1 MINHQIGSPNTMM
14 NDTVVNRTVN
24 MYKYI
29 IFHSVILNCYYISQ
43 FFFCISSPLVCCFQP
58 SLATQKTESFTLY
71 LIQGA
76 QWNLKTNSV
85 HIIVELSVLFPKLK
99 LNCFQKYFA
108 FAWLSLIKMGGL
120 YLPQSQLSKTGKTV
134 QKCCGTFVT
143 VPQQKQITGTRR
155 ELAGS
160 ELNLGF

>member
-14 NDTVVNRTVN
+14 NDTVVKRTVN

-29 IFHSVILNCYYISQ
+29 VFHTVSLNCYYISQ
-43 FFFCISSPLVCCFQP
+43 FFFFCILSPLVCCFQP

-85 HIIVELSVLFPKLK
+85 HFKVELSVLFTKLK

-108 FAWLSLIKMGGL
+108 LVWLSLIKIGGVIS
-120 YLPQSQLSKTGKTV
+120 P
-134 QKCCGTFVT
+134 TFSV
-143 VPQQKQITGTRR
+143 VSNW
-155 ELAGS
+155 ENCLEMLWNLCDCALAEVDHWDKMEGA
-160 ELNLGF
+160 GWF

>member
-1 MINHQIGSPNTMM
+1 MINSQIGSTNTMM
-14 NDTVVNRTVN
+14 NETVANTDRLLFFYPVQSNQQENNKHNSHICIFVFSHLQLELLL
-24 MYKYI
+24 YI
-29 IFHSVILNCYYISQ
+29 PVLCIL
-43 FFFCISSPLVCCFQP
+43 SPLVCCFQP

-108 FAWLSLIKMGGL
+108 FAWLSLIKMGGVIS
-120 YLPQSQLSKTGKTV
+120 P
-134 QKCCGTFVT
+134 T
-143 VPQQKQITGTRR
+143 VPVV
-155 ELAGS
+155 
-160 ELNLGF
+160 